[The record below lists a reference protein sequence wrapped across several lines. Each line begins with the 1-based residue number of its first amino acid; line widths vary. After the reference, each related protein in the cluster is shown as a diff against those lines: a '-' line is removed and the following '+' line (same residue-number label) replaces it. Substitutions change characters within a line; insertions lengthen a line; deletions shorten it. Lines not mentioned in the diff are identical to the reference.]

1 MQVGRMI
8 EGAALR
14 KYGQLGQIVIPLH
27 QMVQAGK
34 IIPTVIR

>member
-1 MQVGRMI
+1 MQIGRMI

-14 KYGQLGQIVIPLH
+14 KYGQLCQIVIPLH
-27 QMVQAGK
+27 QMVKACK